1 MQIGATSHVAAMG
14 KMAAPRR
21 IHLPATN
28 SLTVPPD
35 ARPLT
40 TPPGRRR
47 RTSDI
52 RVLWLLRML
61 VPLRGFTWLL
71 QHEEL
76 YANDSVAG
84 LVGLPDSITKADIP
98 ARRRALRDAWAA
110 AEARVPEFRHRQP
123 FARNLEKLSQLFGL
137 DRVQRQVLALALT
150 AGFDPVIESVLSDIP
165 ALSSSVTESWA
176 KVLGLPRARIRQALS
191 SQSRLGRAGLF
202 QMESPLMQA
211 VSSIQ
216 INRPELAGAY
226 SDADWRPDKLLA
238 GLGRRAPAPELERT
252 DYPHLA
258 SDIDLMVRYLR
269 TALARRR
276 KGINILLHGLPGSG
290 KTQLARLLGREL
302 GITPYEVETTDAEG
316 DGSTGGRRLAMLSN
330 LQSLLAGRG
339 TLIVFDEIDQI
350 FADGNW
356 FTGVRTTADRQRGWL
371 VDQLESNPVPIIW
384 IGNDVRSVDPAY
396 ARRFDIILEMNAP
409 PRAQRSEM
417 IRRHAGPWLQETQV
431 RRLAQVEAL
440 SPATL
445 RRAVRVVSGAGLRG
459 PQAGPAMERLIDQSL
474 RVQSHDPRRD
484 PIPPLQVANY
494 EPALSHASADL
505 EVIAEGLSRTGEGR
519 LCLYGP
525 PGTGKSAFGLWLGE
539 RLSRPVALKRASDLL
554 GPYVGQTEANIAKAF
569 KIAHRDGAILQ
580 IDEVDS
586 FLAGRDRASHNWETA
601 MVNEMLTQ
609 MESFSGIFIATTN
622 LMNGLDPAAMRRFD
636 AKILFDYL
644 LPDQTWRMLL
654 RLCEQC
660 GIEPPGENAR
670 LSARLATNRAL
681 TPGDFAAVARRH
693 RFETF
698 RDASALV
705 AALEAECR
713 LKPGVATRRMGFV

>member
-1 MQIGATSHVAAMG
+1 MSVASA
-14 KMAAPRR
+14 
-21 IHLPATN
+21 
-28 SLTVPPD
+28 
-35 ARPLT
+35 T
-40 TPPGRRR
+40 TPAANVSVPTTSSKGHRRSS
-47 RTSDI
+47 TDI

-61 VPLRGFTWLL
+61 VPMRGFTWLL
-71 QHEEL
+71 QHEDF
-76 YANDSVAG
+76 YASEQVAD
-84 LVGLPDSITKADIP
+84 LVGLPGSLTKADMP
-98 ARRRALRDAWAA
+98 ARRLALRDAWAA
-110 AEARVPEFRHRQP
+110 AEARAGEFRHRQP

-137 DRVQRQVLALALT
+137 DRVQRQMLALALT
-150 AGFDPVIESVLSDIP
+150 AGFDPVIESVLPDIP
-165 ALSSSVTESWA
+165 GLSNSVTESWA

-202 QMESPLMQA
+202 QMESPLTQA
-211 VSSIQ
+211 VSAIQ
-216 INRPELAGAY
+216 VDHPELAGAY
-226 SDADWRPDKLLA
+226 SDGDWRPDKLLA
-238 GLGRRAPAPELERT
+238 GLGREAPPPELGRS

-258 SDIDLMVRYLR
+258 ADLDLMVRYLR
-269 TALARRR
+269 SALARRR
-276 KGINILLHGLPGSG
+276 KGVNILLHGLPGSG

-302 GITPYEVETTDAEG
+302 GVTPYEVETSAA
-316 DGSTGGRRLAMLSN
+316 DGEASSGSRRLAMLSN
-330 LQSLLAGRG
+330 LQTILAGRK
-339 TLIVFDEIDQI
+339 TLIVFDEIDQV

-371 VDQLESNPVPIIW
+371 VDQLESNPVPTIW

-417 IRRHAGPWLQETQV
+417 IRRHAGPWLEETQV
-431 RRLAQVEAL
+431 RRLAHVEAL

-459 PQAGPAMERLIDQSL
+459 AKAGPAMERLIDQSL
-474 RVQSHDPRRD
+474 RVQLHNPRRD
-484 PIPPLQVANY
+484 PIPALQASDY
-494 EPALSHASADL
+494 DPSLSHASADL

-525 PGTGKSAFGLWLGE
+525 PGTGKSAFGSWLGE
-539 RLSRPVALKRASDLL
+539 RLSRPVVLQRGSDLL

-569 KIAHRDGAILQ
+569 KLAQRDAAILQ

-586 FLAGRDRASHNWETA
+586 FLGSRERSDHRWESS

-622 LMNGLDPAAMRRFD
+622 LMKGLDPAAMRRFD
-636 AKILFDYL
+636 AKVLLDYL
-644 LPDQTWRMLL
+644 LPEQTWRLLL
-654 RLCEQC
+654 RLCGQC
-660 GIEPPGENAR
+660 GIEPPADSDPLR
-670 LSARLATNRAL
+670 ARLAALRAL

-698 RDASALV
+698 RHPEGLVSALEV
-705 AALEAECR
+705 ECQA
-713 LKPGVATRRMGFV
+713 KPGMTTRRMGFV